1 MDVEVRRAV
10 AVDAPLLARLRWQW
24 RGDERGEVGLVDRE
38 SFIDYFTTWTVDH
51 LATHLP
57 FLAEV
62 QGRPVGM
69 AWLVLSNRTPS
80 PTLMDRRAG
89 DVQSVYIAPELRGRG
104 VGAKLMDALLQHA
117 RDLELVYLT
126 VHSAATA
133 TGFYAKLGFFDD
145 NQWMAYRID
154 QRSRP

>member
-1 MDVEVRRAV
+1 MDVVVRRVGAQ
-10 AVDAPLLARLRWQW
+10 DAPLLARLRWQW
-24 RGDERGEVGLVDRE
+24 RGDERGEVGLVSRE
-38 SFIDYFTTWTVDH
+38 SFVDYFTTWTVDN

-62 QGRPVGM
+62 DGRPAGM
-69 AWLVLSNRTPS
+69 AWLVLSSRTPS

-89 DVQSVYIAPELRGRG
+89 DVQSVYIVPELRGQG
-104 VGAKLMDALLQHA
+104 VGTKLMGALIQHA

-133 TGFYAKLGFFDD
+133 TGFYARLSFFDD
-145 NQWMAYRID
+145 HQWMALRMD
-154 QRSRP
+154 APAR